1 MAGCADTESG
11 HEPGKFFC
19 WLVPAGLVTDIMD
32 LNARSF
38 YVIIQSGSKLSM
50 GKEAS
55 LSIMT
60 REMNML

>member
-1 MAGCADTESG
+1 
-11 HEPGKFFC
+11 
-19 WLVPAGLVTDIMD
+19 MD